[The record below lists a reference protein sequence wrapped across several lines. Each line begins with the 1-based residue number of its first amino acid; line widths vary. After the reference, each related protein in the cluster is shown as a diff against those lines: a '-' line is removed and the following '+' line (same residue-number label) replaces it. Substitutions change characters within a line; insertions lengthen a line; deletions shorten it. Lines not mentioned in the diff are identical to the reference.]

1 MLKKLINITAS
12 LSFTIAGMVVVF
24 ITLSGDTRR
33 IALIS
38 SVTAL
43 LVHYVYEM
51 AKEEEVD

>member
-24 ITLSGDTRR
+24 ITLSGDTRK

-38 SVTAL
+38 SVAAL
-43 LVHYVYEM
+43 LIHYTYEITRSYN
-51 AKEEEVD
+51 D

>member
-12 LSFTIAGMVVVF
+12 LSFTLAGMVVVF

-51 AKEEEVD
+51 SKEEEVD

>member
-12 LSFTIAGMVVVF
+12 LSFTIAGMVVVL

-43 LVHYVYEM
+43 LVHYTYEFF
-51 AKEEEVD
+51 KND

>member
-12 LSFTIAGMVVVF
+12 LSFTIAGMVVVL

-38 SVTAL
+38 SVSAL
-43 LVHYVYEM
+43 LVHYTYEILRR
-51 AKEEEVD
+51 DND

>member
-12 LSFTIAGMVVVF
+12 LSFTLAGMVVVF

-43 LVHYVYEM
+43 LVHYTYELF
-51 AKEEEVD
+51 KND

>member
-43 LVHYVYEM
+43 LVHYVYEIS
-51 AKEEEVD
+51 KEEEVD